1 MLQAAIEH
9 MQVKEEKKRDEERME
24 NEFKRKLMEKF
35 AEDERLEQYNAQKR
49 RMKEIEY
56 KKEVMIILKYTFNN

>member
-9 MQVKEEKKRDEERME
+9 MQIKGEKKREEEKME

-56 KKEVMIILKYTFNN
+56 KKEVMIIH

>member
-9 MQVKEEKKRDEERME
+9 MQIKEEKKRDEERME

-56 KKEVMIILKYTFNN
+56 KKEVMIIL

>member
-9 MQVKEEKKRDEERME
+9 MQIKEEKKREEEKME

-35 AEDERLEQYNAQKR
+35 ADDERLEQYNAQKR
-49 RMKEIEY
+49 RVKEIEY
-56 KKEVMIILKYTFNN
+56 KKEVMIIH

>member
-56 KKEVMIILKYTFNN
+56 KKEVMIIL